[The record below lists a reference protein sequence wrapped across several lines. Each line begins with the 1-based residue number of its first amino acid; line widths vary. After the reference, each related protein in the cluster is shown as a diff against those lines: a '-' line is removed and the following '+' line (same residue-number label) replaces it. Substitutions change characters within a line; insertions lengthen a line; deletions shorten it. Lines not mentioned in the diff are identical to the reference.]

1 MWYFVLFPVYFSFR
15 YFFWGASP
23 CSVWDLSSQTG
34 IKPMSP
40 ALEAQNLNHWTSRE
54 VLILVYFLPIFFL
67 CTNNFNHSRS
77 TLFMQPINYKL
88 VFNYKNNI
96 NILHNREKRGGNISQ
111 SYHWHCRFVFLT
123 IASLPIFIHG
133 WKHSDYLIFCSSCPL
148 QPGII
153 FMQLCTQCFFI

>member
-1 MWYFVLFPVYFSFR
+1 
-15 YFFWGASP
+15 
-23 CSVWDLSSQTG
+23 
-34 IKPMSP
+34 MSP

-111 SYHWHCRFVFLT
+111 SYH
-123 IASLPIFIHG
+123 
-133 WKHSDYLIFCSSCPL
+133 
-148 QPGII
+148 
-153 FMQLCTQCFFI
+153 